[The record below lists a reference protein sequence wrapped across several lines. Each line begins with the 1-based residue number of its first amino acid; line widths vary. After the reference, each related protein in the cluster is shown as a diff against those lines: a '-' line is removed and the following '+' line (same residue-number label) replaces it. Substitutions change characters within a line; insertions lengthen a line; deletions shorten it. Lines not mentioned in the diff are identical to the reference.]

1 MRARRTGSGLGHV
14 TRNRLLDVV
23 IVGAGLA
30 GAATAAVLGR
40 QGRRVALVDPRPVS
54 PSAFKAEKIEP
65 DQAALLRRLDLLEEV
80 RRRAAPIRVIQV
92 AHRGRVLRSVSL
104 EQYGILYPHLVNAV
118 REQIPASVERRS
130 ARVTAVKQ
138 TGDARTV
145 HLDAGEPITA
155 RLVVVAC
162 GTGSRLYETLGV
174 RYRTLRVA
182 HSLCSGFDVAR
193 TDGQPFPFDAL
204 TCYPDTTRH
213 RIDYASLFAIPGRMR
228 VNLFAYLEATDHWAL
243 ALRKE
248 PRLAME
254 RAFPWLTRLLGDY
267 RVTTKIE
274 TRMID
279 LYVADAQPL
288 DGVVMIGDA
297 LQSVC
302 PATGTGL
309 SKVLTDVVLLC
320 EEYVPNWLSTDLPA
334 SAIEQFYRDPRK
346 RACDWNSLRAAHYR
360 RRLSTDRS
368 PLGWLQR
375 RKAYADIVLR
385 GLCARLLGYEIEAP
399 LAMNR
404 TA

>member
-1 MRARRTGSGLGHV
+1 M
-14 TRNRLLDVV
+14 TRNPLLDVV

-54 PSAFKAEKIEP
+54 PPAFKAEKIEP
-65 DQAALLRRLDLLEEV
+65 DQADLLRRLDLMEEV

-92 AHRGRVLRSVSL
+92 AHRGRVLRSISM

-118 REQIPASVERRS
+118 REQIPASVEQRS
-130 ARVTAVKQ
+130 ARVTAVTP

-145 HLDAGEPITA
+145 HLDVGESITA

-162 GTGSRLYETLGV
+162 GTGSKLYESLGV
-174 RYRTLRVA
+174 RHRMVRMA
-182 HSLCSGFDVAR
+182 HSLCSGFDIAR
-193 TDGQPFPFDAL
+193 TDGRPFAFDAL
-204 TCYPDTTRH
+204 TCYPDTTRD
-213 RIDYASLFAIPGRMR
+213 RIDYVSLFAIPGRMR
-228 VNLFAYLEATDHWAL
+228 VNLFAYLEPADRWAL
-243 ALRKE
+243 ELRKE

-254 RAFPWLTRLLGDY
+254 RAFPWLQRLLGDY
-267 RVTTKIE
+267 RVTTKTE
-274 TRMID
+274 NRVID

-320 EEYVPNWLSTDLPA
+320 EEYVPTWLRCNELPA
-334 SAIEQFYRDPRK
+334 SVIAQFYRDPRK
-346 RACDWNSLRAAHYR
+346 RACDSNSLSAALYR
-360 RRLSTDRS
+360 RRLVIDRS
-368 PLGWLQR
+368 PLGWLHR
-375 RKAYADIVLR
+375 RKTFADIALR
-385 GLCARLLGYEIEAP
+385 GLCARLLGYEMPAP
-399 LAMNR
+399 IALDGTM
-404 TA
+404 

>member
-1 MRARRTGSGLGHV
+1 V
-14 TRNRLLDVV
+14 TRNPLFDVV

-40 QGRRVALVDPRPVS
+40 QGRRVALVDPRPVA
-54 PSAFKAEKIEP
+54 PPMFKAEKIEP
-65 DQAALLRRLDLLEEV
+65 DQADLLRRLDLMEEV

-92 AHRGRVLRSVSL
+92 AHRAHVLRSMSM

-118 REQIPASVERRS
+118 REQIPASVEQRS
-130 ARVTAVKQ
+130 ARVTAVEP

-145 HLDAGEPITA
+145 HLDVGEPITA

-162 GTGSRLYETLGV
+162 GTGSKLYETLGV
-174 RYRTLRVA
+174 RHRMVRMA
-182 HSLCSGFDVAR
+182 HSLCSGFDIAR
-193 TDGQPFPFDAL
+193 TDGRPFAFDAL
-204 TCYPDTTRH
+204 TCYPDTTRDG
-213 RIDYASLFAIPGRMR
+213 IDYVSLFAIPGRMR
-228 VNLFAYLEATDHWAL
+228 VNLFAYLEATDRWAL

-254 RAFPWLTRLLGDY
+254 RAFPWLQRLLGDY
-267 RVTTKIE
+267 QVTTKIE
-274 TRMID
+274 NRVID

-320 EEYVPNWLSTDLPA
+320 EEYVPTWLRFNDLSA
-334 SAIEQFYRDPRK
+334 SVIAQFYGDPRK
-346 RACDWNSLRAAHYR
+346 RACDSNSLKAAQYR
-360 RRLSTDRS
+360 RRLATDRS
-368 PLGWLQR
+368 PLGWLHR
-375 RKAYADIVLR
+375 RKTFADIAVR
-385 GLCARLLGYEIEAP
+385 GLCARLLGYEMPAP
-399 LAMNR
+399 IALDGTM
-404 TA
+404 

>member
-1 MRARRTGSGLGHV
+1 M
-14 TRNRLLDVV
+14 
-23 IVGAGLA
+23 GAGLA
-30 GAATAAVLGR
+30 GVATATVLGR

-54 PSAFKAEKIEP
+54 SPAFKAEKIEP
-65 DQAALLRRLDLLEEV
+65 DQADLLRRLDLMDAV
-80 RRRAAPIRVIQV
+80 RRRSAPIRAIQV
-92 AHRGRVLRSVSL
+92 AHRGRVLRSVSM

-118 REQIPASVERRS
+118 REQIPASVEQRS
-130 ARVTAVKQ
+130 ARVTGVQQ

-162 GTGSRLYETLGV
+162 GTGSRLYEALGV

-193 TDGQPFPFDAL
+193 TDGRPFAFDAL
-204 TCYPDTTRH
+204 TCYPDTPRD

-228 VNLFAYLEATDHWAL
+228 VNLFAYLEATDQWAL
-243 ALRKE
+243 ALRQE
-248 PRLAME
+248 PRRAME
-254 RAFPWLTRLLGDY
+254 HAFPWLARLLGDY

-279 LYVADAQPL
+279 LYVADARPV

-320 EEYVPNWLSTDLPA
+320 EEYVPAWLRSIDLPA
-334 SAIEQFYRDPRK
+334 SVIEQFYQDPRK
-346 RACDWNSLRAAHYR
+346 RACDWNSLKAAQYR
-360 RRLSTDRS
+360 RRLATDRS
-368 PLGWLQR
+368 ALGWLHRQ
-375 RKAYADIVLR
+375 KAYADIVVG
-385 GLCARLLGYEIEAP
+385 GLCARMLGYEMTRPIA
-399 LAMNR
+399 LDRIA
-404 TA
+404 